1 MAGVAV
7 VLLFWSALKVLG
19 RIETIFNQI
28 WKVASR
34 NMIRKFTDYLAI
46 LILGPLLVVIS
57 SSMNIYITAHMA
69 AISNEVTLLRVA
81 SPVVFMLLKLL
92 PYGLIWVVFILI
104 YLVIPNTRVRLFP
117 AIIGG
122 LVAGA
127 VFQLVQGGYI
137 NAQVFLSRYNA
148 IYGSFAALP
157 LLLIWMQLSWI
168 IVLFG
173 AQLTYAH
180 QHVGRHAVAV
190 DYNRI
195 SLNLQK
201 KYALYV
207 LWALVGRFHQGG
219 AALSEPELAQQLDLP
234 YGIVAR
240 AIDTLLRCGMV
251 SAVILDSQEGV
262 GYQPARDIHA
272 ISVSDVLQALD
283 KAGDDELPDSSGAD
297 FQRIFDAVETL
308 ADTIRQSPTNR
319 LVKDI

>member
-1 MAGVAV
+1 
-7 VLLFWSALKVLG
+7 
-19 RIETIFNQI
+19 
-28 WKVASR
+28 
-34 NMIRKFTDYLAI
+34 
-46 LILGPLLVVIS
+46 
-57 SSMNIYITAHMA
+57 
-69 AISNEVTLLRVA
+69 
-81 SPVVFMLLKLL
+81 MLLKLL
-92 PYGLIWVVFILI
+92 PYGLIWLVFVLI
-104 YLVIPNTRVRLFP
+104 YLVIPNTRVKFLP

-137 NAQVFLSRYNA
+137 NAQVFLSKYNA

-173 AQLTYAH
+173 AQLAYA
-180 QHVGRHAVAV
+180 QQYVGRHAVAV
-190 DYNRI
+190 DYSRI

-207 LWALVGRFHQGG
+207 LWALIRQFHKGG
-219 AALSEPELAQQLDLP
+219 ATLSQPELAQQLDLP

-240 AIDTLLRCGMV
+240 AIDTLLRCGMI
-251 SAVILDSQEGV
+251 SAVIVDSQEGI

-283 KAGDDELPDSSGAD
+283 KAGDDELPDNSGGD
-297 FQRIFDAVETL
+297 FQRIFDAVEAL
-308 ADTIRQSPTNR
+308 ADTIRHSPTDL